1 MRVGNVFSCGER
13 VLVADDDNFLFWPK
27 PADKTPEGRQVTDL
41 E

>member
-1 MRVGNVFSCGER
+1 MRVGNVFSRGER
-13 VLVADDDNFLFWPK
+13 VLDDDNFLFWPK